1 MTFDWGYLVVLGVV
15 FVMLVVFRQLDRNNR
30 SLEKIRK
37 FAETVRH
44 ELNTFVDERT
54 ASIKDFETIL
64 KVHDKTAGEILRR
77 IQAVESGLLGRM
89 PEIEDMQARLNRYAL
104 SIKDLDAMTL
114 RVESNFQKLEEETVF
129 VDKIG
134 LRIKGASDQMT
145 DLEATFVQIRQE
157 FADINQ
163 KDLETVRRNALQ
175 VFEAETLVYV
185 EQLNAAN
192 AKVDQ
197 FQATMDALQATRDI
211 MVAETAALLEENARK
226 TLDKADATF
235 QSTAAQAENLGLQVF
250 RDLDARI
257 QALASQSEL
266 NLRQQ
271 LDILG
276 QNFDDGVSDLNQA
289 LQRTRADASALRTDT
304 DNELNSLRERFE
316 VTSSNLRSEFQSEQA
331 QLMGMTAQLKGD
343 LEAKLLSVR
352 KETVAEA
359 DTMRHELLA
368 TLELSQRAAKDYLT
382 EVQNHEARM
391 AENLDSRIKD
401 YEAGFAY
408 RYQKL
413 EEAEKDILL
422 LDANLRQTMD
432 RVAEKVVQDFQNFD
446 QRMKVHREEE
456 QAQLESKIAA
466 GRESVQQLDKE
477 LEELKSRAYDNVSE
491 KLQGFEESFFLD
503 LQKRNAELHQ
513 ALEEWQASLK
523 VQLDE
528 NKQAA
533 SLDMDEAQRNFSES
547 ARLKTQE
554 LQASTWGQLDRLE
567 RQIHESQEAATS
579 QIRSHQLELDET
591 RAQLRDQLTELEKAL
606 SARYK
611 QEVSR
616 AELEASEAVT
626 KLERDA
632 ETRIRQITERLDQ
645 FRADTQET
653 LDSTQTEF
661 TAGQARFTQ
670 RLKDAE
676 GEMGEQYRSFK
687 QSLNEKISALTE
699 EFTLQKE
706 ELVTRSAEDRASLK
720 SDLAQMRSGID
731 ELDSTLRI
739 KTQSASEAFERE
751 YETSLADF
759 QKKNRDLLLDME
771 NKLRDYRS
779 AVQDTREKFD
789 AQQKKLF
796 GKVEDQANLLT
807 VSLEEIDKKQKSFV
821 SQTKV
826 FERADSLKQELQESI
841 EDLKGDLARIDVQ
854 RKDLFEVE
862 ASISRIKKLGEE
874 TSEKLARFATEKKRI
889 DLMDTDF
896 QRILA
901 LSQSMEVRLE
911 QVTSS
916 SDLLQD
922 IQLKIRKL
930 EDYSKDIEIRY
941 DRLEKRRELLD
952 NTTDGVDRNFSIL
965 ERVEKDLKGAQSDLR
980 QLPGEVEELRKRL
993 KVLAAGKEDAD
1004 KAVERLSQLDQ
1015 LIKDVET
1022 RMSRMEEAR
1031 DWIARTETRLIE
1043 TKDAAEAQIGTFQ
1056 SLAKANSPVGA
1067 SVKGKSAVDKDL
1079 RETVLKLSRQGWGK
1093 EEISRATKLSMG
1105 EVELILELGPR

>member
-1 MTFDWGYLVVLGVV
+1 MTFDWGYLVVLAVV
-15 FVMLVVFRQLDRNNR
+15 FVMLVIFRQLDRNNR

-37 FAETVRH
+37 FAEGVRH

-77 IQAVESGLLGRM
+77 IQGVESGLLGRI
-89 PEIEDMQARLNRYAL
+89 PEIEDMQARLDRYAL
-104 SIKDLDAMTL
+104 SIKDLDAMTV

-134 LRIKGASDQMT
+134 VRIKGASDQMT
-145 DLEATFVQIRQE
+145 VLEDTFVQIRQE

-163 KDLETVRRNALQ
+163 KDMEAVRRNALQ
-175 VFEAETLVYV
+175 VFETETLIYV
-185 EQLNAAN
+185 EQLKAAN

-197 FQATMDALQATRDI
+197 FQATMDALQATRDA
-211 MVAETAALLEENARK
+211 MVAETADLLEENARK
-226 TLDKADATF
+226 TLGKADATF
-235 QSTAAQAENLGLQVF
+235 QSTAEQAEKLGLQVF

-257 QALASQSEL
+257 QGLASQSEL

-271 LDILG
+271 LDTLAR
-276 QNFDDGVSDLNQA
+276 NFDGGVADLNKV
-289 LQRTRADASALRTDT
+289 LQGTRADADALRTDT
-304 DNELNSLRERFE
+304 EAELKLLRERLE
-316 VTSSNLRSEFQSEQA
+316 VTSSDLRSEFQSEQA

-352 KETVAEA
+352 KETVSEA
-359 DTMRHELLA
+359 DNMRHELLA
-368 TLELSQRAAKDYLT
+368 TLELSEKATKDYLT
-382 EVQNHEARM
+382 EVQRNEARM
-391 AENLDSRIKD
+391 AENLDSRLKD

-408 RYQKL
+408 RYQKM
-413 EEAEKDILL
+413 EEAEKDILQ
-422 LDANLRQTMD
+422 LDANLRQTMG
-432 RVAEKVVQDFQNFD
+432 RVADKVDQDFQAFD
-446 QRMKVHREEE
+446 QRMKTRREEE
-456 QAQLESKIAA
+456 QSQLESKIAA
-466 GRESVQQLDKE
+466 SRESVQLLDKE
-477 LEELKSRAYDNVSE
+477 LEDLKSRAYDNVSE

-513 ALEEWQASLK
+513 ALEEWQAGLK

-533 SLDMDEAQRNFSES
+533 SLDMEEAQRIFAES
-547 ARLKTQE
+547 ARQKTQE

-579 QIRSHQLELDET
+579 QIRSHHSELDET
-591 RAQLRDQLTELEKAL
+591 RAQLRDQLTELETSL

-616 AELEASEAVT
+616 AELEAKEAIT
-626 KLERDA
+626 RLERDA
-632 ETRIRQITERLDQ
+632 ESRIRQISERLDQ

-670 RLKDAE
+670 RLKEAE

-706 ELVTRSAEDRASLK
+706 ELVTRSAEDRATLK

-731 ELDSTLRI
+731 ELDSTLRL

-779 AVQDTREKFD
+779 AVQDTREKFE

-807 VSLEEIDKKQKSFV
+807 VSLEEIEKKQKSFV

-862 ASISRIKKLGEE
+862 AAISRIKKLGEE
-874 TSEKLARFATEKKRI
+874 TSEKMARFATEKKRI
-889 DLMDTDF
+889 DLMDSDF

-941 DRLEKRRELLD
+941 DRLEKRREVLD

-965 ERVEKDLKGAQSDLR
+965 ERVEKDIKGAQADLR

-1067 SVKGKSAVDKDL
+1067 PAKGKSAVDKDL